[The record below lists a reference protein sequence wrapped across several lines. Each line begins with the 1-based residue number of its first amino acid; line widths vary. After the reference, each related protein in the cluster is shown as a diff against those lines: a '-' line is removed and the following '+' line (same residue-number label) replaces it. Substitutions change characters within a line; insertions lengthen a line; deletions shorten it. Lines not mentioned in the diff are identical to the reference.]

1 MISVLTIG
9 SLYWLSVSASY
20 KQRDGV
26 QQCTSNIARIS
37 LEACKN
43 FLRQKYFREIYAQP
57 KPETISSLGEQSLKS
72 VAKNLLGDMSF
83 TEYNCLLFQ
92 ENPSSHSWITC
103 RYLTEK
109 FGPHSK
115 GNMCSLFL
123 APVYIPCMNNFSQP
137 LSFVK
142 IQIWVLHVLCLVF
155 VFVFLSLDVFLSLG
169 TSSFFLASPARV
181 LCSPIHSRTWEKYQL
196 SAFCI
201 LTQSSAISYILRQG
215 GKWSNIYRFKTQMAF
230 SSLLII
236 LLMKISKVRLC
247 AYKTSRNQVLTF
259 LLLIFNL
266 VEPTQQNL
274 HSGYLSGA
282 K

>member
-43 FLRQKYFREIYAQP
+43 FLRQKYFREIFAQP

-155 VFVFLSLDVFLSLG
+155 VFVFLNPQSWCFPQSWNIFIFLGISCQGAPPSILG
-169 TSSFFLASPARV
+169 REKNINSRPFAYWLNLLQSHTSWDKAENDPTSIV
-181 LCSPIHSRTWEKYQL
+181 LKLKWPFHPCWL
-196 SAFCI
+196 FC
-201 LTQSSAISYILRQG
+201 
-215 GKWSNIYRFKTQMAF
+215 
-230 SSLLII
+230 
-236 LLMKISKVRLC
+236 
-247 AYKTSRNQVLTF
+247 
-259 LLLIFNL
+259 
-266 VEPTQQNL
+266 
-274 HSGYLSGA
+274 
-282 K
+282 